1 MISVNILPIFAEHLG
16 ENKLVS
22 MNLNFFIFPAE
33 FLEFRSLVQNQ
44 MVTGALGQAVM
55 SAAVHSGSL
64 NRKWFS
70 IRFIQKRR
78 RWRCSVKK
86 GVIRNFAKFTGKH
99 LCQKLF
105 FKKESLA
112 QVFSSEFCE
121 ISKNTFFTEHV
132 WTTASVFIMKYFKVQ
147 DVDKVVSKF
156 NSNSH
161 SYICVYNKFQIFPEF
176 K

>member
-64 NRKWFS
+64 NRK
-70 IRFIQKRR
+70 
-78 RWRCSVKK
+78 
-86 GVIRNFAKFTGKH
+86 
-99 LCQKLF
+99 
-105 FKKESLA
+105 
-112 QVFSSEFCE
+112 
-121 ISKNTFFTEHV
+121 
-132 WTTASVFIMKYFKVQ
+132 
-147 DVDKVVSKF
+147 
-156 NSNSH
+156 
-161 SYICVYNKFQIFPEF
+161 
-176 K
+176 